1 MKIKN
6 PEIIFFLTL
15 GLVGAFVINVL
26 AKRWKL
32 QIEFGKISFGIA
44 SVSNIIMMMG
54 MKTYD
59 KLWWIALG
67 FSGFGF
73 FGYAAFPLMLE
84 LAVEETYPIGMV

>member
-1 MKIKN
+1 M
-6 PEIIFFLTL
+6 
-15 GLVGAFVINVL
+15 VGAFVINVL

-54 MKTYD
+54 MKSYD

-67 FSGFGF
+67 FAGFGI

-84 LAVEETYPIGMV
+84 LAVEETFPIGMV

>member
-1 MKIKN
+1 MS
-6 PEIIFFLTL
+6 FFFTTS
-15 GLVGAFVINVL
+15 FVINVL

-73 FGYAAFPLMLE
+73 RGAYWQIFLAALF
-84 LAVEETYPIGMV
+84 YPADIQFFVKVQPFYL